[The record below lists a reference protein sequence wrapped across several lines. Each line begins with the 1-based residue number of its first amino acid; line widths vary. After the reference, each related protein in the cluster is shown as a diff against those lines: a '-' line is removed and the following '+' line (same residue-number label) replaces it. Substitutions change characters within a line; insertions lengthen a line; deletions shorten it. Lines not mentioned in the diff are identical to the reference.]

1 MRAFIQIL
9 IAVVIGFIALWILY
23 QIARIALDNWLVSVI
38 LLFFAALGV
47 FFYAKNISEK

>member
-23 QIARIALDNWLVSVI
+23 QIARIALDNWLVSVV

-47 FFYAKNISEK
+47 FFYAKNSSEK